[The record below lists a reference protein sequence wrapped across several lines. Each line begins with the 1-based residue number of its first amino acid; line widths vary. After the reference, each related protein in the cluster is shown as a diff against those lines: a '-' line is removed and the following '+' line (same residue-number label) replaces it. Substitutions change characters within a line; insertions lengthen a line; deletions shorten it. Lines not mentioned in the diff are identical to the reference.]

1 MNQPKPHLSRSD
13 KVSYLLCFLVYGT
26 LFATHYAGAPWLVA
40 GLLSLTAEETVQ
52 AVRLTAETLP
62 EPWGML

>member
-1 MNQPKPHLSRSD
+1 MNRPKPRLSRAD

-40 GLLSLTAEETVQ
+40 GLLSLIVW
-52 AVRLTAETLP
+52 VRAGLYLTRNLP
-62 EPWGML
+62 

>member
-1 MNQPKPHLSRSD
+1 MNRPKPHLSRSD

-40 GLLSLTAEETVQ
+40 GLLSLIVWVQ
-52 AVRLTAETLP
+52 AGLYLTRNLP
-62 EPWGML
+62 